1 MNNHVPTAHTT
12 SLYDYVHTGS
22 CRQSSS
28 QRIVHFHTKTYSVSR
43 PGSPKRL
50 PMVPRTVLAPGYT
63 RLCAAC
69 LRAAVI
75 SHGSRRR
82 AASGSSS
89 RHRRTSDESF
99 MRTLARHA
107 SPRLCTGCSA
117 SAAWWA
123 WRAQSGRALP
133 SLAGPADARE
143 RRTGQSREGLS
154 THHRTLRRP
163 RESKRVVAI
172 VTLPEA
178 RGAPGDSQTR

>member
-1 MNNHVPTAHTT
+1 MNELFT
-12 SLYDYVHTGS
+12 SCTRDQQPGS
-22 CRQSSS
+22 LREYMKRKRSLFSSA
-28 QRIVHFHTKTYSVSR
+28 FSVSR
-43 PGSPKRL
+43 HAPPKRSL
-50 PMVPRTVLAPGYT
+50 MPPRVAPDQGYT
-63 RLCAAC
+63 GLCAAC

-99 MRTLARHA
+99 LRTLARHA

-123 WRAQSGRALP
+123 WRTQSGRALP
-133 SLAGPADARE
+133 SLAGPEDARE
-143 RRTGQSREGLS
+143 RRTGQSREGLP
-154 THHRTLRRP
+154 THHRMPRRP

-172 VTLPEA
+172 VTLPQA
-178 RGAPGDSQTR
+178 MRAPRDSQTR

>member
-1 MNNHVPTAHTT
+1 MYLVRVIRT
-12 SLYDYVHTGS
+12 SCNIKFHI
-22 CRQSSS
+22 CSS
-28 QRIVHFHTKTYSVSR
+28 TYPVSL

-50 PMVPRTVLAPGYT
+50 PMVPRTILAPGYT
-63 RLCAAC
+63 GLCAAC

-75 SHGSRRR
+75 SHSSRRR

-123 WRAQSGRALP
+123 WRTQSGLALP
-133 SLAGPADARE
+133 SRTGPEDARE
-143 RRTGQSREGLS
+143 RRTGQSREGLP
-154 THHRTLRRP
+154 THHRMPRRP

>member
-1 MNNHVPTAHTT
+1 MKSKRPSKKKTRQARFASNSSIKFHLHT
-12 SLYDYVHTGS
+12 SA
-22 CRQSSS
+22 
-28 QRIVHFHTKTYSVSR
+28 YSVSR
-43 PGSPKRL
+43 HATPKRSPL
-50 PMVPRTVLAPGYT
+50 TPRVVPVRDYT
-63 RLCAAC
+63 GLCVAC

-117 SAAWWA
+117 SSAWWA
-123 WRAQSGRALP
+123 WRTRSGLALP
-133 SLAGPADARE
+133 SRTGPEDARE
-143 RRTGQSREGLS
+143 RRAGQSREGLPA
-154 THHRTLRRP
+154 HHRMPRRP

-172 VTLPEA
+172 VTLLEA
-178 RGAPGDSQTR
+178 RRAPGDSQTR